1 MLIEYVFNP
10 SADGSVIKQQ
20 SIKLSCIF
28 IMYFLSFFHFPNQKF
43 ISASSLS
50 VWLRPRGGGEGFE
63 VLLSLAGQRKRA
75 PRLRDPPKPHPPP
88 PSRAGGWWEGGASIL
103 GADFLFTFSWGHSAG
118 WPCPSV
124 SLQHFNSSF
133 NWNLRQTAQNPPAA
147 DPSTFHIS
155 NISDVRFK
163 VWVHQDVTRQ
173 SVDFIIVARADGAEE
188 EVLFG
193 SDWEPDD
200 SSVSQRPAACPAV
213 QPVLLQTEPSF
224 TTWTSRCVVEYTDFI
239 HSLVFT
245 YIHLICGRHEETK
258 SPLTQTEI
266 YAVFP
271 SDPPARLC
279 SVWPG
284 SSAQCSRELLFHYNR
299 YQGRS
304 LSDDMLLWC
313 QTSDCTSNSNT
324 INKPF

>member
-1 MLIEYVFNP
+1 
-10 SADGSVIKQQ
+10 
-20 SIKLSCIF
+20 
-28 IMYFLSFFHFPNQKF
+28 MYFYNVFFIIFPFPKSK
-43 ISASSLS
+43 IYLCILPLCLTPASGG
-50 VWLRPRGGGEGFE
+50 RGGVWGSPQSG
-63 VLLSLAGQRKRA
+63 RA

-133 NWNLRQTAQNPPAA
+133 NWNLRQTAQNPPAT

-200 SSVSQRPAACPAV
+200 SSVS
-213 QPVLLQTEPSF
+213 
-224 TTWTSRCVVEYTDFI
+224 
-239 HSLVFT
+239 
-245 YIHLICGRHEETK
+245 
-258 SPLTQTEI
+258 
-266 YAVFP
+266 
-271 SDPPARLC
+271 
-279 SVWPG
+279 
-284 SSAQCSRELLFHYNR
+284 
-299 YQGRS
+299 
-304 LSDDMLLWC
+304 
-313 QTSDCTSNSNT
+313 
-324 INKPF
+324 

>member
-224 TTWTSRCVVEYTDFI
+224 TTWTSRCVVEYTHWFLLI
-239 HSLVFT
+239 FT
-245 YIHLICGRHEETK
+245 
-258 SPLTQTEI
+258 S
-266 YAVFP
+266 
-271 SDPPARLC
+271 
-279 SVWPG
+279 SVDAMKRPRVLWPKQRFMLFFHQIRRPG
-284 SSAQCSRELLFHYNR
+284 SARFDPVHQPSAAGNYFSITTVTRVGLYLMTCFSGVRRAAVLLILIR
-299 YQGRS
+299 
-304 LSDDMLLWC
+304 
-313 QTSDCTSNSNT
+313 
-324 INKPF
+324 